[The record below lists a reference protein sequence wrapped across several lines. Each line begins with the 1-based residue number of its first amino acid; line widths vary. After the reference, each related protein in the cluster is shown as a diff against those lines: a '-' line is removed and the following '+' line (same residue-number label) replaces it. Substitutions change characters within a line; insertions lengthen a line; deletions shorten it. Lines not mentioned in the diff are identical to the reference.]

1 MAAGSAI
8 EKAEINDEVST
19 RVLSYIAP
27 VLHKATQVRGFVSV
41 HLDRAEIPLWGGGE
55 RQPNVD
61 GTITF
66 HDVVYGPGTLAKQL
80 LTLTGKGENLGLR
93 LDQAVKIQVADGRV
107 TQSGLAIDM
116 GNDVKV
122 DLAGSVGFDQ
132 SLKMKAAVPVTGAML
147 GNQAALQ
154 EIVGGTRVG
163 IPIGGTMTHPAI
175 DRQALRVGLKDQ
187 SREIIKRSASR
198 GVGQVLDRVTGTRGA
213 AGRRPVRRRIRPL
226 NCSIAFTGTRGAGAG
241 PGRKGLPPRPSL
253 ATCVGWKTR
262 PCVAS
267 CPPAAT
273 LAPGEPR
280 AGSRSAPSAVILDP
294 GWPLICI
301 IVGRMSARV
310 GSKQSHRRLQGGGPM
325 TKTHLAFGSALLGAV
340 AFAWA
345 GVGRAQQGVGEKVG
359 EGLDEAGKAIKRGLQ
374 RSGEAVRESFART
387 KTSVQNMGIEA
398 RVFGRLHWDK
408 DLNGSPIELEVR
420 DASVAIL
427 KGSDPP
433 QNPDARNW
441 PGCK

>member
-41 HLDRAEIPLWGGGE
+41 QLDRAEIPLWGGGE

-80 LTLTGKGENLGLR
+80 LTLSGKGQNLGLR

-122 DLAGSVGFDQ
+122 DLAGSVGFDHT
-132 SLKMKAAVPVTGAML
+132 LKMKAEVPVTGAML

-175 DRQALRVGLKDQ
+175 DQQALRVGLRDQ
-187 SREIIKRSASR
+187 SREIIKRSATR
-198 GVGQVLDRVTGTRGA
+198 GVGQVLDRVSGTRGA
-213 AGRRPVRRRIRPL
+213 AGGSGSGANPAAQLLDR
-226 NCSIAFTGTRGAGAG
+226 FTGTRGAGAG
-241 PGRKGLPPRPSL
+241 AGTGSE
-253 ATCVGWKTR
+253 G
-262 PCVAS
+262 
-267 CPPAAT
+267 
-273 LAPGEPR
+273 AP
-280 AGSRSAPSAVILDP
+280 AGSIPRDLRGLEDEAL
-294 GWPLICI
+294 
-301 IVGRMSARV
+301 
-310 GSKQSHRRLQGGGPM
+310 RRLLP
-325 TKTHLAFGSALLGAV
+325 T
-340 AFAWA
+340 
-345 GVGRAQQGVGEKVG
+345 R
-359 EGLDEAGKAIKRGLQ
+359 RN
-374 RSGEAVRESFART
+374 ARP
-387 KTSVQNMGIEA
+387 
-398 RVFGRLHWDK
+398 R
-408 DLNGSPIELEVR
+408 
-420 DASVAIL
+420 
-427 KGSDPP
+427 
-433 QNPDARNW
+433 
-441 PGCK
+441 